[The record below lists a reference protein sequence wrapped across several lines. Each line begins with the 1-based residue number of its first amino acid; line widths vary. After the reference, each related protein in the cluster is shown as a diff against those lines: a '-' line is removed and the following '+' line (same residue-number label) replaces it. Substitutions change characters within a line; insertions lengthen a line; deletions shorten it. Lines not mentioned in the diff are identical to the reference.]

1 MKLTD
6 SVVIHAPIQ
15 RVWSAL
21 IDPVSWPDW
30 NPKITRVVRSASG
43 PVEVGETFAADFRL
57 NGPPIPSQIKVRV
70 LNPLRQFSVKQ
81 RPEGRHRSRA
91 VKIDFEVFPE
101 GASTRV
107 TQTTDFKE
115 AGLPWTA
122 RALMWMATRFGKAA
136 GPSPLDQ
143 LKKHL
148 EGGAPKASTTV
159 AAADV
164 SAEAASPP
172 KKTW

>member
-15 RVWSAL
+15 QVWGAL
-21 IDPVSWPDW
+21 IDPASWPDW

-43 PVEVGETFAADFRL
+43 PVEVGETFAADFQL
-57 NGPPIPSQIKVRV
+57 SGPPTPSQIKVRV

-91 VKIDFEVFPE
+91 VKIDFEIFPE

-115 AGLPWTA
+115 AGLPWA
-122 RALMWMATRFGKAA
+122 VRALMWTASRFGKAT

-143 LKKHL
+143 LKQKL
-148 EGGAPKASTTV
+148 ER
-159 AAADV
+159 
-164 SAEAASPP
+164 SATAASAPP
-172 KKTW
+172 AATRSAPEQKM